1 MLPEEKLIEKL
12 YKTQNLSDEE
22 FYEIITEN
30 KYDEYIFKYAKE
42 VRENIYGKDVY
53 IRGLIEITNYCKNN
67 CLYCGIRCENSK
79 PLRYRLTP
87 EDILECCHTG
97 YDLGFRTFVLQGG
110 EDLYFTDEL
119 TCKIITEIKR
129 LYPDTAVTL
138 SLGEKSYESYKKYK
152 DAGADRYLLRH
163 ETASSSHYEKLHPKN
178 MKLETRKKCL
188 YDLKEL
194 GYQVGSGFMVGSPHQ
209 TTQDIIADLRF
220 LQELGPHMVGIGPF
234 ISHSETP
241 FASFPNGSVELTV
254 KLVGILRLM
263 FPRILLPATTAL
275 GTLNSDGREMALLAG
290 ANVVMPNLSPKSVR
304 KLYEIYEN
312 KLSTNEEAAESL
324 ALLKEKV
331 EKIGYKVV
339 TDIGHSKV

>member
-12 YKTQNLSDEE
+12 YKTHNLSDAE

-42 VRENIYGKDVY
+42 VRENVYGKDVY
-53 IRGLIEITNYCKNN
+53 IRGLIEISNYCKNN
-67 CLYCGIRCENSK
+67 CLYCGIRCENHN
-79 PLRYRLTP
+79 PLRYRLSVD
-87 EDILECCHTG
+87 EIIECCQTG

-110 EDLYFTDEL
+110 EDLHFTDEII
-119 TCKIITEIKR
+119 CKIITKIKN
-129 LYPDTAVTL
+129 LYPDTAITL
-138 SLGEKSYESYKKYK
+138 SLGEKSYESYKAYK

-163 ETASSSHYEKLHPKN
+163 ETASNTHYAKLHPEN
-178 MKLETRKKCL
+178 MKLDTRKKCL

-194 GYQVGSGFMVGSPHQ
+194 GYQVGSGFMVGSPYQ
-209 TTQDIIADLRF
+209 TVEDIICDLRF

-275 GTLNSDGREMALLAG
+275 GTLSSDGREKALLAG

-324 ALLKEKV
+324 ALLKQKV